1 MKKGIFFLFLALSWH
16 FASAQESQT
25 VYNFLRLPVSSH
37 ASSLG
42 GENITIIE
50 DDATLMHHNPAL
62 LLNVYDRSV
71 SLGYMNYMS
80 GVGAYSAGYAFHA
93 GEKAVVGVS
102 AQYLNYGTM
111 KEADADGNII
121 GDFNASDF
129 SLNTT
134 LSHRLAERLSGGVTA
149 RFVYS
154 SMAGYHSTAA
164 AIDLGLNYYD
174 EEKEVS
180 ASVVARTL
188 GGQLSAY
195 NEEYEKMPAN
205 LQAGISKRLTGMPL
219 RLSVT
224 ATDLTHWD
232 YSFFRHLTI
241 GADLLLSRQ
250 IYLAAG
256 YNFRRSHQMAI
267 LTDDNDFGD
276 DESSHGAGLSFGA
289 GLAIDRFNIHV
300 SYAKYHVSSS
310 SLMVNIGFNL

>member
-1 MKKGIFFLFLALSWH
+1 MKKGVFSLFLALSWH

-42 GENITIIE
+42 GENITVIE
-50 DDATLMHHNPAL
+50 DDAALMHHNPAL
-62 LLNVYDRSV
+62 LQNVSDRSV

-80 GVGAYSAGYAFHA
+80 GVGAYSAGYAFHV
-93 GEKAVVGVS
+93 GEKAVAGVS

-111 KEADADGNII
+111 KETDADGNVT

-129 SLNTT
+129 SLSAT
-134 LSHRLAERLSGGVTA
+134 LSHRLAERLTGGVTA
-149 RFVYS
+149 RFLYS
-154 SMAGYHSTAA
+154 SIAGFHSTAA
-164 AIDLGLNYYD
+164 AVDLGLNYYD
-174 EEKEVS
+174 EEKELSV
-180 ASVVARTL
+180 SVVAKNL
-188 GGQLSAY
+188 GGELSAY
-195 NEEYEKMPAN
+195 NDEYEKMPAD

-224 ATDLTHWD
+224 ATDLPHWD

-241 GADLLLSRQ
+241 GADLILSHQ

-256 YNFRRSHQMAI
+256 YSLRRSHQMSIVSA
-267 LTDDNDFGD
+267 DNDFGD
-276 DESSHGAGLSFGA
+276 EESSHGAGLSFGA
-289 GLAIDRFNIHV
+289 GIAIDRFNIHV

-310 SLMVNIGFNL
+310 SLMVNIGFGI